1 MSFNNSY
8 QLLTEAVEQVSQTY
22 AVAPETHE
30 FAESL
35 VGNDSVYSDF
45 MLKLAEGLHPIE
57 QRDFLQYA
65 KNSKEEAQNSLFLS
79 ENTASVMSKFAVL
92 DSLMLR
98 EIWMRLGA
106 RDAMTYKVLQSPTI
120 QVPFLKQY
128 MRDTAG
134 NLVDVPTALRDS
146 VFNFKT
152 ADIEIDLKTKNEVN
166 LFEEA
171 SIDNPNGNLTV
182 NKFGEFYSFTCQT
195 QADGGGSEVA
205 DVEQVIKAGQEGN
218 FRAVV
223 NFKHNSTNYTDTL
236 VGYVDRVTGKIEV
249 TSLKGLI
256 KKAKYRAKVSVET
269 NNFTQNMTQTTEKI
283 VIAVGDG
290 DTINSDIPIQYL
302 QDMKALFKLDA
313 VSEISKLLS
322 QTFATIYDM
331 EVYKTFQESIELAD
345 QTINYDASI
354 IHNNAHLGISRQMQN
369 ASLLDRVYRG
379 IAMIDNR
386 YNFSGSVEYYV
397 MANPIDNSILS
408 GGVAP
413 DYAGTP
419 NQGGAIKHYTS
430 GQVVGNYAGGDVRVV
445 SSRIFKSGELI
456 LVPKPSVDSEICFGY
471 YDYSSVLLPLG
482 TYRNPQNELVPNIMM
497 NKRKVIHTFRPN
509 STQKIVVKNNT
520 AE

>member
-1 MSFNNSY
+1 
-8 QLLTEAVEQVSQTY
+8 
-22 AVAPETHE
+22 
-30 FAESL
+30 
-35 VGNDSVYSDF
+35 

-128 MRDTAG
+128 ISELQCAG
-134 NLVDVPTALRDS
+134 
-146 VFNFKT
+146 
-152 ADIEIDLKTKNEVN
+152 
-166 LFEEA
+166 
-171 SIDNPNGNLTV
+171 
-182 NKFGEFYSFTCQT
+182 
-195 QADGGGSEVA
+195 

-223 NFKHNSTNYTDTL
+223 NFKHNQTNYTDTL
-236 VGYVDRVTGKIEV
+236 VGYVDRVTGNIEV

-482 TYRNPQNELVPNIMM
+482 TYRNPQNELVPFLNL
-497 NKRKVIHTFRPN
+497 
-509 STQKIVVKNNT
+509 
-520 AE
+520 